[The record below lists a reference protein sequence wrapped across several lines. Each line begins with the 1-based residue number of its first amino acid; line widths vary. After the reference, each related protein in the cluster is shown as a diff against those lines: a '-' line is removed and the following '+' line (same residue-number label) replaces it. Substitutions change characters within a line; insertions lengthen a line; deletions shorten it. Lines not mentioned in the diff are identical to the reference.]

1 MSSLSGK
8 KRSGFAAERNFGLLV
23 GGVFA
28 ALGLWWIYRGK
39 FGVVAPAFLVAGAA
53 LMILGAVF
61 PRSLVAVNRAWMA
74 LAEAL
79 GFVMTRVI
87 LAIVFYLVV
96 TPIGLF
102 KRLQGWDPLRLRAK
116 GSESYWEPYSAR
128 QRDPRHYEKMY

>member
-1 MSSLSGK
+1 MGSLSGK
-8 KRSGFAAERNFGLLV
+8 QGSRFPRERNFGLLV
-23 GGVFA
+23 GGVLA
-28 ALGLWWIYRGK
+28 ALGLWWIYREK
-39 FGVVAPAFLVAGAA
+39 FGTVAPAFLGVGAA
-53 LMILGAVF
+53 LAILGAVF
-61 PRSLVAVNRAWMA
+61 PRSLVPVNRAWMA

-87 LAIVFYLVV
+87 LAVVFYLVV

-102 KRLQGWDPLRLRAK
+102 KRLRGWDPLRLRAT